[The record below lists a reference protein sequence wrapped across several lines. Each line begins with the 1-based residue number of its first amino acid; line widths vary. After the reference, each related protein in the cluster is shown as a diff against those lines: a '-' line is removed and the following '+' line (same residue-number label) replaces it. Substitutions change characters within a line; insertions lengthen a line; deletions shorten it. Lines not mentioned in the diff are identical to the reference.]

1 MKFIYAC
8 IVCLLLSISSQAQQ
22 IEESSFGDFTEQE
35 LNMKRCNYDTL
46 ADAAVLSDYGSSVFE
61 YRTDKY
67 IVVFKRHKRIKILE
81 ESGIHNGEVEIP
93 YYDPQKS
100 GKSEKVKHLK
110 AYTYLIKEGK
120 VTDKI
125 KLDKKTVFT
134 ERKSANI
141 SSKKFVFP
149 GVKKGA
155 ILEVS
160 YTIESP
166 YFFTLPEWRY
176 QDRIPTLYSQYKVS
190 LVPRFQYVT
199 INQAIDHF
207 DYEDE
212 RSINGSSIHRAIL
225 QTYVLKDVPAFKD
238 ESYISSIN
246 DYLMKS
252 KFQLSHVNLPDNTQ
266 KEIITTWSKLNKELK
281 DHDLFGK
288 FVEKCSKYAKDVI
301 TELDLDGLTDMQKAE
316 RVIDYVKTSFV
327 WNGNYGNFAT
337 QSPKKFWKSKTGN
350 DADINLF
357 LTSLLREAGLNAMPV
372 LISTRSHGKIEPLY
386 PFESSF
392 NYVLPIVYGD
402 VPIIVDGT
410 IESLSY
416 DLIPPQ
422 CVNGLGLV
430 TDEEEPNWINISYS
444 ATSNSKTLYYMTI
457 DPEKDENAIYY
468 INTSDSYLS
477 YNMKNR
483 FENDSTKIK
492 EGYSDLF
499 ENITHIKTKNYNNPK
514 AKYTFS
520 FKAKNALERVN
531 DYIVIKPFLG
541 NGLSENYLTQEERKY
556 PVDMIYPRKNTF
568 YCSITIPEGYKINKV
583 PTDLVINDET
593 IVISAKYQI
602 TNDKLI
608 LDCVYQYK
616 KSVYESDQYKLL
628 KSNVDILVEMLNR
641 EVVLEPIE

>member
-1 MKFIYAC
+1 MKHVYLSLA
-8 IVCLLLSISSQAQQ
+8 CLLLAISMQAQQ

-35 LNMKRCNYDTL
+35 LGMKTCEYDSL
-46 ADAAVLSDYGSSVFE
+46 ADAVVLSDYGYSVFE
-61 YRTDKY
+61 NRTNKD
-67 IVVFKRHKRIKILE
+67 IIVFKRHKRIKILE
-81 ESGIHNGEVEIP
+81 ESGIHNGDIEIR
-93 YYDPQKS
+93 YYDPQNG
-100 GKSEKVKHLK
+100 GKPEKVKHLK
-110 AYTYLIKEGK
+110 AYTYLIKDGK

-134 ERKSANI
+134 ERKSANV

-155 ILEVS
+155 ILEIS
-160 YTIESP
+160 YSIESP

-190 LVPRFQYVT
+190 MVPRFQYVT
-199 INQAIDHF
+199 INQAIDKF

-281 DHDLFGK
+281 NHDGFGDYVK
-288 FVEKCSKYAKDVI
+288 NCKKYSKEVSAK
-301 TELDLDGLTDMQKAE
+301 LDLEGLTDLQKAE
-316 RVIDYVKTSFV
+316 KVIDYVKNSFV
-327 WNGNYGNFAT
+327 WNGNYGSYAT
-337 QSPKKFWKSKTGN
+337 QSAKKFWKSKSGN
-350 DADINLF
+350 CADINLF
-357 LTSLLREAGLNAMPV
+357 LSSLLQEVGLDAKPV

-392 NYVLPIVYGD
+392 NYVLPIIYGD

-410 IESLSY
+410 KELLSY

-444 ATSNSKTLYYMTI
+444 ATANRKKLYYMTI
-457 DPEKDENAIYY
+457 DPVNDENAIYY

-477 YNMKNR
+477 YNAKNR

-499 ENITHIKTKNYNNPK
+499 ENITNIKTKNYNNPK
-514 AKYTFS
+514 AKYTYS

-531 DYIVIKPFLG
+531 DYIVIKPFLD
-541 NGLSENYLTQEERKY
+541 NGLNENYLTQEERKY
-556 PVDMIYPRKNTF
+556 PVDMIYPRKNTY
-568 YCSITIPEGYKINKV
+568 YCSITIPEGYKVNKV
-583 PTDLVINDET
+583 PTDLLINDET
-593 IVISAKYQI
+593 IVVSAKYQI

-616 KSVYESDQYKLL
+616 KSVYESNQYKLL